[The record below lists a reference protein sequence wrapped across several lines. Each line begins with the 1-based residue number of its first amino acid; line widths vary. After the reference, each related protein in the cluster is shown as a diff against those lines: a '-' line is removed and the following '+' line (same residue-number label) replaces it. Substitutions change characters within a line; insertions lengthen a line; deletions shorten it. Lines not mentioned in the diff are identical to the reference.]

1 MELIYWWLPIVWLFL
16 IAGVVGLALWL
27 RARKRARTSA
37 DAVPLA
43 HSDRLT
49 ELPAY
54 RAALARYRATL
65 YGAIAVLAIVLV
77 AAVVMS
83 SRLVS
88 ISSYQPEMRN
98 RDIVLCLDVS
108 GSMIDY
114 DAALVR
120 TFRDLVNEFDGERIG
135 LVLFNASAVTY
146 FPLTSDYAFVHEQLA
161 YLENDLSSP
170 LSEYEFI
177 NGTLLGE
184 GSSLIGDGLG
194 SCVMR
199 FDDLEKDRSRSVVL
213 ATDNYVAGEPILTLP
228 EAGAFASERDV
239 RVYGIN
245 PGDISSKDYIAAFA
259 AEMEEVVLGTDG
271 GYYALADPGAIP
283 SIVEGIEEQ
292 QTTRLTGKTIL
303 VRTDEPT
310 WPFLVGLAGTA
321 LIMYFGWRL
330 KR

>member
-1 MELIYWWLPIVWLFL
+1 MELIYWWLPIVWLVL
-16 IAGVVGLALWL
+16 IAGVVAFALWL
-27 RARKRARTSA
+27 RARRHARTGA

-43 HSDRLT
+43 HSERLT

-65 YGAIAVLAIVLV
+65 YGAVAVLSIVLI

-88 ISSYQPEMRN
+88 ISAYQPEMRN

-114 DAALVR
+114 DAAIVR
-120 TFRDLVNEFDGERIG
+120 TFRDLVDEFDGERIG

-146 FPLTSDYAFVHEQLA
+146 FPLTSDYTFVHEQLE

-170 LSEYEFI
+170 LSDYEFI

-199 FDDLEKDRSRSVVL
+199 FDDIEAERSRSVVL

-228 EAGAFASERDV
+228 EAGEFARDRNV

-245 PGDISSKDYIAAFA
+245 PGDVSSKDYIAEFA
-259 AEMEEVVLGTDG
+259 TEMEEVVLATDG
-271 GYYALADPGAIP
+271 GYYALADPSAIP
-283 SIVEGIEEQ
+283 SIVDGIEQQ
-292 QTTRLTGKTIL
+292 QTTRLTGEPIL

-310 WPFLVGLAGTA
+310 WPFLIGLAGTI

>member
-1 MELIYWWLPIVWLFL
+1 MELIYWWLPFVWLVL
-16 IAGVVGLALWL
+16 TAGIIAIALWL
-27 RARKRARTSA
+27 HARRRARARA
-37 DAVPLA
+37 DAVPVA

-54 RAALARYRATL
+54 RDALARYRAAL
-65 YGAIAVLAIVLV
+65 YGAVIVLSLVLV
-77 AAVVMS
+77 AAVLMS

-114 DAALVR
+114 DAAIVR
-120 TFRDLVNEFDGERIG
+120 TFRELVDEFDGERIG

-146 FPLTSDYAFVHEQLA
+146 FPLTSDYRFVREQLA

-170 LSEYEFI
+170 LSDYEFI

-199 FDDLEKDRSRSVVL
+199 FDDVDQERSRSIVL
-213 ATDNYVAGEPILTLP
+213 ATDNYVAGKPILTLP
-228 EAGAFASERDV
+228 EAGEFATERNV

-245 PGDISSKDYIAAFA
+245 PGDVSSKDYIAEFA
-259 AEMEEVVLGTDG
+259 REMEQVVVGTDG
-271 GYYALADPGAIP
+271 GYFALADPSAVP
-283 SIVEGIEEQ
+283 SIVDGIERQ
-292 QTTRLTGKTIL
+292 QTTRLTGEPVL

-310 WPFLVGLAGTA
+310 WPFLVSMFGTA

>member
-1 MELIYWWLPIVWLFL
+1 MELIYWWLPLVWLVL
-16 IAGVVGLALWL
+16 IGGVLALALWL
-27 RARKRARTSA
+27 RARRKARSAA
-37 DAVPLA
+37 DAAPVA

-54 RAALARYRATL
+54 RAAVRRYRATL
-65 YGAIAVLAIVLV
+65 YGAVAVLAVVLV
-77 AAVVMS
+77 AAIVMS

-88 ISSYQPEMRN
+88 VTSYQPEMRN

-120 TFRDLVNEFDGERIG
+120 TFRDLVDEFDGERIG

-146 FPLTSDYAFVHEQLA
+146 FPLTSDYAFVHEQLK

-199 FDDLEKDRSRSVVL
+199 FDDIQKERSRSVVL

-228 EAGAFASERDV
+228 EAGEFAKERNV

-245 PGDISSKDYIAAFA
+245 PGDVSSKDYIASFA
-259 AEMEEVVLGTDG
+259 EEMEEVVLGTDG
-271 GYYALADPGAIP
+271 GYFALADPGAIP
-283 SIVEGIEEQ
+283 SIVDGIEQQ
-292 QTTRLTGKTIL
+292 QTTRLTGEPLL

-310 WPFLVGLAGTA
+310 LPFLIGLLGTA

>member
-1 MELIYWWLPIVWLFL
+1 MELIYWWLPFVWIALA
-16 IAGVVGLALWL
+16 AGVVAVALWL
-27 RARKRARTSA
+27 HARRRARSLV
-37 DAVPLA
+37 DAVPVA

-49 ELPAY
+49 ALPAY
-54 RAALARYRATL
+54 RAALGRYRAAL
-65 YGAIAVLAIVLV
+65 YGAVVVVALVLV
-77 AAVVMS
+77 AAILMS

-114 DAALVR
+114 DAAIVR
-120 TFRDLVNEFDGERIG
+120 TFRELVDEFDGERIG

-146 FPLTSDYAFVHEQLA
+146 FPLTSDYRFVREQLD

-170 LSEYEFI
+170 LSDYEFI

-199 FDDLEKDRSRSVVL
+199 FDDVERERSRSIVL
-213 ATDNYVAGEPILTLP
+213 ATDNYVAGEQILTLP
-228 EAGAFASERDV
+228 EAGDFATERNV

-245 PGDISSKDYIAAFA
+245 PGDVASKDYIGEFA
-259 AEMEEVVLGTDG
+259 REMERVVLATDG
-271 GYYALADPGAIP
+271 GYYALADPSAIP
-283 SIVEGIEEQ
+283 SIVDGIEQQ
-292 QTTRLTGKTIL
+292 QTTRLTGEPVL

-310 WPFLVGLAGTA
+310 WPFLLGVLGTA
-321 LIMYFGWRL
+321 FLMYFGWRL

>member
-1 MELIYWWLPIVWLFL
+1 MELIYWWLPFVWVVL
-16 IAGVVGLALWL
+16 IAGIVGLALWF
-27 RARKRARTSA
+27 RARQRARSA
-37 DAVPLA
+37 PDAVPLA

-49 ELPAY
+49 SLPAY
-54 RAALARYRATL
+54 QTALRRYRATL
-65 YGAIAVLAIVLV
+65 YSAVAAVAIVLIT
-77 AAVVMS
+77 AVVMS

-114 DAALVR
+114 DAALVD
-120 TFRDLVNEFDGERIG
+120 TFQDLVGEFDGERIG

-146 FPLTSDYAFVHEQLA
+146 FPLTSDYAFVIDQLE

-170 LSEYEFI
+170 LSDYEFI

-199 FDDLEKDRSRSVVL
+199 FDDIEDERSRSIVL
-213 ATDNYVAGEPILTLP
+213 ATDNYVAGDPILTLP
-228 EAGAFASERDV
+228 EAGDFAEERNV

-245 PGDISSKDYIAAFA
+245 PGDVSSKDYIADLAV
-259 AEMEEVVLGTDG
+259 EMERVVLDTDG
-271 GYYALADPGAIP
+271 GYYALADPDAIP
-283 SIVEGIEEQ
+283 SIVDGIEEQ
-292 QTTRLTGKTIL
+292 QTTRLTGEPIL

-310 WPFLVGLAGTA
+310 WPFLIGLVGTA
-321 LIMYFGWRL
+321 LIMFFGWRL

>member
-1 MELIYWWLPIVWLFL
+1 MELIYWWLPL
-16 IAGVVGLALWL
+16 LWL
-27 RARKRARTSA
+27 VIIGGVIALSLWLGARRRERARSL
-37 DAVPLA
+37 AVPVA
-43 HSDRLT
+43 HSERLT
-49 ELPAY
+49 QLPAY
-54 RAALARYRATL
+54 RSALRRYRAAL
-65 YGAIAVLAIVLV
+65 VGSAVVLSLV
-77 AAVVMS
+77 LLAAVVMS

-88 ISSYQPEMRN
+88 ITSYQPEMRN

-114 DAALVR
+114 DAAIVR
-120 TFRDLVNEFDGERIG
+120 TFRDLVDEFDGERIG

-146 FPLTSDYAFVHEQLA
+146 FPLTSDYRFVREQLD

-170 LSEYEFI
+170 LSDYEFI

-199 FDDLEKDRSRSVVL
+199 FDDLESERSRSVIL

-228 EAGAFASERDV
+228 EAGQFARERNV

-245 PGDISSKDYIAAFA
+245 PGDVSSKDYIAGYAR
-259 AEMEEVVLGTDG
+259 EMERVVRGTDG
-271 GYYALADPGAIP
+271 GYFALEDPSAIP
-283 SIVEGIEEQ
+283 SIVDGIEAQ
-292 QTTRLTGKTIL
+292 QTTLLTGEPVL
-303 VRTDEPT
+303 VRTDEPIV
-310 WPFLVGLAGTA
+310 PFLLSLFGTGL
-321 LIMYFGWRL
+321 LMYFGWRL

>member
-1 MELIYWWLPIVWLFL
+1 MELIYWWLPFVWLAVT
-16 IAGVVGLALWL
+16 AGVVGLALWL
-27 RARKRARTSA
+27 HARRHARTSA
-37 DAVPLA
+37 DAVPVA

-49 ELPAY
+49 ELPTY
-54 RAALARYRATL
+54 RAALARYRAAL
-65 YGAIAVLAIVLV
+65 FGAVVVVSLVLV
-77 AAVVMS
+77 AAVLMS

-88 ISSYQPEMRN
+88 ISSYQPELRN

-114 DAALVR
+114 DAVIVR
-120 TFRDLVNEFDGERIG
+120 TFRELVDEFDGERIG

-146 FPLTSDYAFVHEQLA
+146 FPLTTDYRFVREQLT

-170 LSEYEFI
+170 LSDYEFI

-199 FDDLEKDRSRSVVL
+199 FDDVKQKRSRSIVL
-213 ATDNYVAGEPILTLP
+213 ATDNYVAGKPILTLP
-228 EAGAFASERDV
+228 EAGNFAAERNI

-245 PGDISSKDYIAAFA
+245 PGDITSKDYIAEFA
-259 AEMEEVVLGTDG
+259 REMEQVVLATDG
-271 GYYALADPGAIP
+271 GYYALADPAAIP
-283 SIVEGIEEQ
+283 SIVDGIEKQ
-292 QTTRLTGKTIL
+292 QTTRLTGEPIL

-310 WPFLVGLAGTA
+310 WPFLVSVLGTA

>member
-1 MELIYWWLPIVWLFL
+1 MELIYWWLPLVWVLL
-16 IAGVVGLALWL
+16 LVGVVGLALWM
-27 RARKRARTSA
+27 RARRRARSAA

-49 ELPAY
+49 ALPAY
-54 RAALARYRATL
+54 QTAVRRYRATL
-65 YGAIAVLAIVLV
+65 YSAITVLAIVLV

-88 ISSYQPEMRN
+88 INSYQPEMRN

-120 TFRDLVNEFDGERIG
+120 TFRDLVAEFDGERIG

-146 FPLTSDYAFVHEQLA
+146 FPLTSDYTFVLDQLE

-170 LSEYEFI
+170 LSDYDFI
-177 NGTLLGE
+177 NGTLLGD

-199 FDDLEKDRSRSVVL
+199 FDDIEDERSRSVVL
-213 ATDNYVAGEPILTLP
+213 ATDNYVAGDPILTLP
-228 EAGAFASERDV
+228 EAGAFAEERDV

-245 PGDISSKDYIAAFA
+245 PGDVSSKDYIAEFA
-259 AEMEEVVLGTDG
+259 DEMESVVLATDG

-283 SIVEGIEEQ
+283 SIVDGIEKQ
-292 QTTRLTGKTIL
+292 QTTRLTGEPML
-303 VRTDEPT
+303 VRTDQPT
-310 WPFLVGLAGTA
+310 WPFLVGLVGTA
-321 LIMYFGWRL
+321 FIMYFGWRL
-330 KR
+330 RR

>member
-1 MELIYWWLPIVWLFL
+1 MELIYWWLPVVWLVV
-16 IAGVVGLALWL
+16 IAAVVALALWL
-27 RARKRARTSA
+27 RARRRARTAA

-43 HSDRLT
+43 HSERLT

-65 YGAIAVLAIVLV
+65 YGAVAVLAVVLI
-77 AAVVMS
+77 AAIVMS

-120 TFRDLVNEFDGERIG
+120 TFRDLVDEFDGERIG

-146 FPLTSDYAFVHEQLA
+146 FPLTSDYNFVREQLE

-170 LSEYEFI
+170 LSDFEFI
-177 NGTLLGE
+177 NGTLLGN

-199 FDDLEKDRSRSVVL
+199 FDDIEQDRSRSVVF

-228 EAGAFASERDV
+228 EAGDFATERDV

-245 PGDISSKDYIAAFA
+245 PGDVSSKDYIEEFA
-259 AEMEEVVLGTDG
+259 TEMEDVVRATDG
-271 GYYALADPGAIP
+271 GYYALADPSAIP
-283 SIVEGIEEQ
+283 SIVDGIEQ
-292 QTTRLTGKTIL
+292 QQATRLTGEPIL
-303 VRTDEPT
+303 VRTDQPT
-310 WPFLVGLAGTA
+310 WPFLAGLIGTA
-321 LIMYFGWRL
+321 LIMFFGWRL
-330 KR
+330 RR

>member
-1 MELIYWWLPIVWLFL
+1 MELMYWWMPVLWLATT
-16 IAGVVGLALWL
+16 AGVVALALWL
-27 RARKRARTSA
+27 RARRRARALAT
-37 DAVPLA
+37 AVPVA

-49 ELPAY
+49 QLPAY
-54 RAALARYRATL
+54 RAALVRYRAAL
-65 YGAIAVLAIVLV
+65 YGAVVVVSLVLV
-77 AAVVMS
+77 AAVLMS

-114 DAALVR
+114 DAAIVR
-120 TFRDLVNEFDGERIG
+120 TFRDLVDEFDGERIG
-135 LVLFNASAVTY
+135 LVLFNASAVTH
-146 FPLTSDYAFVHEQLA
+146 FPLTTDYRFVREQLTR
-161 YLENDLSSP
+161 LENDLSSP
-170 LSEYEFI
+170 LSDYAFI

-199 FDDLEKDRSRSVVL
+199 FDDVDRERSRSIVL
-213 ATDNYVAGEPILTLP
+213 ATDNYVAGEQILTLP
-228 EAGAFASERDV
+228 EAGAFAAERKV

-245 PGDISSKDYIAAFA
+245 PGDVTSKDYIAEFA
-259 AEMEEVVLGTDG
+259 REMERVVLATDG
-271 GYYALADPGAIP
+271 GYFALADPSAIP
-283 SIVEGIEEQ
+283 SIVDGIEAQ
-292 QTTRLTGKTIL
+292 QTERLTGEPLL

-310 WPFLVGLAGTA
+310 WPFLLSVLGTA

>member
-1 MELIYWWLPIVWLFL
+1 MELIYWWLPFVWLVA
-16 IAGVVGLALWL
+16 IAGVVGLALWA
-27 RARKRARTSA
+27 RARRRARTLA
-37 DAVPLA
+37 DAVPVA

-54 RAALARYRATL
+54 RAALARYRAVL
-65 YGAIAVLAIVLV
+65 YASVVVVSLVLV
-77 AAVVMS
+77 GAVVMS

-114 DAALVR
+114 DAAIVR
-120 TFRDLVNEFDGERIG
+120 TFRKLVDEFDGERIG

-146 FPLTSDYAFVHEQLA
+146 FPLTNDYRFVREQLDF
-161 YLENDLSSP
+161 LESDLSSP
-170 LSEYEFI
+170 LSDYEFI

-199 FDDLEKDRSRSVVL
+199 FDDLQQERSRSIVL
-213 ATDNYVAGEPILTLP
+213 ATDNYVAGDPILTLP
-228 EAGAFASERDV
+228 EAGDFAAEKNV

-245 PGDISSKDYIAAFA
+245 PGDVASKDYIAEFA
-259 AEMEEVVLGTDG
+259 AEMKQVVLGTDG
-271 GYYALADPGAIP
+271 GYFALADPSAIP
-283 SIVEGIEEQ
+283 SIVDGIEQQ
-292 QTTRLTGKTIL
+292 QTTRLTGEPIL

-310 WPFLVGLAGTA
+310 WPFVLSVLGTG
-321 LIMYFGWRL
+321 LIMYLGWRL

>member
-1 MELIYWWLPIVWLFL
+1 MYWWMPLLWLVVT
-16 IAGVVGLALWL
+16 AGVIVLALWL
-27 RARKRARTSA
+27 HARRRARNLA
-37 DAVPLA
+37 DAVPVA

-54 RAALARYRATL
+54 RTALARYRAAL
-65 YGAIAVLAIVLV
+65 FGAVLVVSLVLV
-77 AAVVMS
+77 AAVLMS

-88 ISSYQPEMRN
+88 ISTYQPEMRN

-108 GSMIDY
+108 GSMVDY
-114 DAALVR
+114 DAAIVR
-120 TFRDLVNEFDGERIG
+120 TFRDLVDNFDGERIG

-146 FPLTSDYAFVHEQLA
+146 FPLTTDYRFVQEQLA

-170 LSEYEFI
+170 LSDYEFI

-194 SCVMR
+194 SCVLR
-199 FDDLEKDRSRSVVL
+199 FDDVDKERSRSIVL
-213 ATDNYVAGEPILTLP
+213 ATDNYVAGRPILTLP
-228 EAGAFASERDV
+228 EAGALATERSV

-245 PGDISSKDYIAAFA
+245 PGDVSSKEYIAEFA
-259 AEMEEVVLGTDG
+259 NEMKQVVLATDG
-271 GYYALADPGAIP
+271 GYFALADPSAIP
-283 SIVEGIEEQ
+283 SIVDGIEQQ
-292 QTTRLTGKTIL
+292 QTTRLTGEPML
-303 VRTDEPT
+303 VRTDEPS
-310 WPFLVGLAGTA
+310 WPFVLSVLGTA

>member
-1 MELIYWWLPIVWLFL
+1 MELIYWWLPLVWLVAT
-16 IAGVVGLALWL
+16 AGVIGLALWL
-27 RARKRARTSA
+27 RARKRARTLA
-37 DAVPLA
+37 DAVPVA

-54 RAALARYRATL
+54 RAALARYRAAL
-65 YGAIAVLAIVLV
+65 YGAVVVLALVLI

-114 DAALVR
+114 DAAIVR
-120 TFRDLVNEFDGERIG
+120 TFRELVDEFDGERIG
-135 LVLFNASAVTY
+135 LVLFNASAVTH
-146 FPLTSDYAFVHEQLA
+146 FPLTNDYRFVREQLDH
-161 YLENDLSSP
+161 LETDLSSP
-170 LSEYEFI
+170 LSDYEFI

-199 FDDLEKDRSRSVVL
+199 FDDLQVERSRSIVL
-213 ATDNYVAGEPILTLP
+213 ATDNYVAGDPILTLP
-228 EAGAFASERDV
+228 EAGDFATENNV

-245 PGDISSKDYIAAFA
+245 PGDVESKDYIAEFA
-259 AEMEEVVLGTDG
+259 DEMKTVVLGTDG
-271 GYYALADPGAIP
+271 GYFALADPSAIP
-283 SIVEGIEEQ
+283 SIVDGIEAQ
-292 QTTRLTGKTIL
+292 QTTLLTGEPIL

-310 WPFLVGLAGTA
+310 WPFLLSVLGTA

>member
-1 MELIYWWLPIVWLFL
+1 MELIYWWMPIAWLVL
-16 IAGVVGLALWL
+16 IAAVISVALWL
-27 RARKRARTSA
+27 HARRRARSGA

-65 YGAIAVLAIVLV
+65 FGAIAVLAVVLI
-77 AAVVMS
+77 AAIVMS

-88 ISSYQPEMRN
+88 IGSYQPEMRN

-114 DAALVR
+114 DAALVK
-120 TFRDLVNEFDGERIG
+120 TFRDLVDEFDGERIG

-161 YLENDLSSP
+161 FLEEDLSSP
-170 LSEYEFI
+170 LSDYEFI

-199 FDDLEKDRSRSVVL
+199 FDDIERERSRSVVL

-228 EAGAFASERDV
+228 EAGDFARERDV

-245 PGDISSKDYIAAFA
+245 PGDVSSKDYIAEFA
-259 AEMEEVVLGTDG
+259 TEMEQVVLGTDG
-271 GYYALADPGAIP
+271 GYFALADPAAIP
-283 SIVEGIEEQ
+283 SIVDGIEAQ
-292 QTTRLTGKTIL
+292 QTTRLTGEPIL
-303 VRTDEPT
+303 VRTDQPA
-310 WPFLVGLAGTA
+310 WPFLIGLAGTA
-321 LIMYFGWRL
+321 LIMYLGWRL

>member
-1 MELIYWWLPIVWLFL
+1 MELIYWWLPFVWLAVT
-16 IAGVVGLALWL
+16 AGVVGLALWSH
-27 RARKRARTSA
+27 ARRRARTSA
-37 DAVPLA
+37 DAVPVA

-49 ELPAY
+49 ELPTY
-54 RAALARYRATL
+54 RAALARYRAAL
-65 YGAIAVLAIVLV
+65 FGAVVVVSLVLV
-77 AAVVMS
+77 AAVLMS

-88 ISSYQPEMRN
+88 ISSYQPELRN

-114 DAALVR
+114 DAVIVR
-120 TFRDLVNEFDGERIG
+120 TFRELVDEFDGERIG

-146 FPLTSDYAFVHEQLA
+146 FPLTTDYRFVREQLT

-170 LSEYEFI
+170 LSDYEFI

-199 FDDLEKDRSRSVVL
+199 FDDVKQTRSRSIVL
-213 ATDNYVAGEPILTLP
+213 ATDNYVAGKPILTLP
-228 EAGAFASERDV
+228 EAGNFAAERNI

-245 PGDISSKDYIAAFA
+245 PGDITSKDYIAEFA
-259 AEMEEVVLGTDG
+259 REMEQVVLATDG
-271 GYYALADPGAIP
+271 GYYALADPAAIP
-283 SIVEGIEEQ
+283 SIVDGIEKQ
-292 QTTRLTGKTIL
+292 QTTRLTGEPIL

-310 WPFLVGLAGTA
+310 WPFLVSVLGTA